1 MRRVLLGAIF
11 VALLLLDLTAV
22 SQTLSLIGLATVFGL
37 VGHGAM
43 WVPVVIIAVALTAGL
58 IWLTRL
64 TWRGLRST
72 PGERPTAS

>member
-43 WVPVVIIAVALTAGL
+43 WVTGGDHRRGIDCGPDLADPPHLAWVAL
-58 IWLTRL
+58 
-64 TWRGLRST
+64 
-72 PGERPTAS
+72 RPR